1 MQAWLIEIA
10 VWGGGAFVATTTLAS
25 LLVTWLKLRL
35 RSQKVDAN

>member
-10 VWGGGAFVATTTLAS
+10 VWGGGAFVAATTLAS
-25 LLVTWLKLRL
+25 LVTWLKLRL